1 VAVGKSGGGH
11 HDTADDPAM
20 NELYGHLTSHG
31 VHLSV
36 RKGVL
41 RMSLGLYNNVADIDR
56 TLELTREWAK
66 RNPVAVRS
74 YAS

>member
-1 VAVGKSGGGH
+1 
-11 HDTADDPAM
+11 M
-20 NELYGHLTSHG
+20 NDLYRHLTSHG
-31 VHLSV
+31 VHLSI

-56 TLELTREWAK
+56 TLELTREWVNREGGRTLRGGVK
-66 RNPVAVRS
+66 VRS